1 MVRVEDGG
9 PTCPSNCVLLCR
21 RHRVR
26 LHRKGWSAEL
36 RPDAALVVKDPGG
49 RVFTS
54 HPPGSRPRPPPQ
66 LFAA

>member
-1 MVRVEDGG
+1 VEDGG
-9 PTCPSNCVLLCR
+9 PTCLANTCLLCR
-21 RHRVR
+21 RHHRR

-36 RPDAALVVKDPGG
+36 KPDAELVVKDPNG

-54 HPPGSRPRPPPQ
+54 HPPGSRSRPPPA